1 MSETI
6 LPTSGV
12 PAPAAAGTPAASE
25 TPAGITPAAVAA
37 PATVGELERALLS
50 AVPASDAE
58 HWDRVGLSVG
68 DPSATLTGVACA
80 LDVTP
85 ENIRAARA
93 AGANVLL
100 THHPVCLSMPARI
113 CPQSAGT
120 PTPASSIWE
129 AVASGVS
136 LIALHTN
143 LDRATQATLAIP
155 RALGIEATSGL
166 ERHRPA
172 GAGRLGSTATLEEP
186 LALRELARRCRETFG
201 RLSQVFGDPDA
212 PVRRV
217 AFYTGSMGGEGCA
230 DVVAAR
236 VDVAIC
242 GECGYHRALDLV
254 SGGTAVIIL
263 GHDVSELPL
272 VACLRDVALSCGVAP
287 ERLCILPEPHRW
299 F

>member
-1 MSETI
+1 MS
-6 LPTSGV
+6 
-12 PAPAAAGTPAASE
+12 APLS
-25 TPAGITPAAVAA
+25 
-37 PATVGELERALLS
+37 VGELERALLA
-50 AVPASDAE
+50 AVPQRDAE
-58 HWDRVGLSVG
+58 SWDRVGLSVG
-68 DPSATLTGVACA
+68 DPSAALRGVACA

-85 ENIRAARA
+85 ENIRAARD

-100 THHPVCLSMPARI
+100 THHPVCLAMPGRI
-113 CPQSAGT
+113 CPQRAGT

-129 AVASGVS
+129 AIEAGVA

-143 LDRATQATLAIP
+143 LDRTLQATLAIP
-155 RALGIEATSGL
+155 HALDIVATPGL
-166 ERHRPA
+166 ERGRPE
-172 GAGRLGSTATLEEP
+172 GAGRLGSVGELPE
-186 LALRELARRCRETFG
+186 ALSLGELARRCRQTFG
-201 RLSQVFGDPDA
+201 RLAQVFGDPEA

-230 DVVAAR
+230 DVVAAG

-254 SGGTAVIIL
+254 SGGVAVIIL

-272 VACLRDVALSCGVAP
+272 VACLRDIALACGVDADSVSV
-287 ERLCILPEPHRW
+287 LAEPRRW